1 MPTAQQQRQK
11 RELKRRERRA
21 IKLHSTSLA
30 VGHSAPL
37 PEPPDFGLPRFTA
50 AEQAANP
57 GKPMTRRVKDFLRV
71 GEWKEG
77 FGPDGKP
84 IFGRYDEAELKIIL
98 NNALAMMAAGD
109 PINLGKSH
117 GDDQMIIPT
126 DELIS
131 PIDQVKL
138 HNGVLWFST
147 YVTPAQAEYLDNP
160 AIKVSA
166 GMFPDYTAGNG
177 TVYKGRTLLHVAATD
192 RPVVGGQGPF
202 IALANYVAVGQK
214 PQQSMGQK
222 IAEITGTKLYTSPML
237 EDGLHHHFEA
247 TDPKAAAEAAAKAL
261 GNGAEIGNE
270 NGLWT
275 VDIEIDGQDH
285 MFHFLPVLP
294 KPATLNMPVSEQVSN
309 KSVHPVTERIRKRIS
324 DFQGRRTLRLANVL
338 PVLLASTLQGSGN
351 MDIAALV
358 AAINSLL
365 EAFGLGQ
372 LPDGTDETNI
382 VPRLEGI
389 ALAVGGSVDDT
400 PAGDTN
406 PNDAGDPGAA
416 AAAAG
421 GGGAPA
427 MMSNLLRQVDA
438 RIAQANKPLTEAMTK
453 LTAALT
459 AKTGEE
465 AETAE
470 AKFMKFYNALGAK
483 GVTEATLAPKLAIAK
498 KVGWDCAILEGLH
511 PEIKLSNL
519 VSAAGATVEPPK
531 EETPSGMLT
540 DEQVAARIKSRGG
553 KVENM
558 PKAGV

>member
-1 MPTAQQQRQK
+1 MPTSQQQRQK
-11 RELKRRERRA
+11 REAKRRERRA
-21 IKLHSTSLA
+21 IKLHSTGLA

-84 IFGRYDEAELKIIL
+84 IFGKYDEAELKVIL

-202 IALANYVAVGQK
+202 IALSNYVGVGQATTPAASTTPAQQQQQTPANVPGQK
-214 PQQSMGQK
+214 PGAVPGQQAVK
-222 IAEITGTKLYTSPML
+222 P
-237 EDGLHHHFEA
+237 
-247 TDPKAAAEAAAKAL
+247 AAKPAVL
-261 GNGAEIGNE
+261 RSVVQPAGIVRARQRIANFKGRKLIRFE
-270 NGLWT
+270 NT
-275 VDIEIDGQDH
+275 
-285 MFHFLPVLP
+285 
-294 KPATLNMPVSEQVSN
+294 
-309 KSVHPVTERIRKRIS
+309 
-324 DFQGRRTLRLANVL
+324 L

-421 GGGAPA
+421 GSGAPA

-438 RIAQANKPLTEAMTK
+438 RIAQANKPLTDAMTK

-470 AKFMKFYNALGAK
+470 AKFMKFYNALGKA
-483 GVTEATLAPKLAIAK
+483 GVVEAILAPKLAIAK
-498 KVGWDCAILEGLH
+498 KIGFDTSILEGLH
-511 PEIKLSNL
+511 PTIKLSNL
-519 VSAAGATVEPPK
+519 ISAAGATVEPPK
-531 EETPSGMLT
+531 EENASGMLT
-540 DEQVAARIKSRGG
+540 DEQVAARVKARGG
-553 KVENM
+553 KVDNM

>member
-84 IFGRYDEAELKIIL
+84 IFGKYDEAELKVIL

-177 TVYKGRTLLHVAATD
+177 AVYKGRTLLHVAATD

-202 IALANYVAVGQK
+202 IALSNYVGVGQ
-214 PQQSMGQK
+214 
-222 IAEITGTKLYTSPML
+222 
-237 EDGLHHHFEA
+237 A
-247 TDPKAAAEAAAKAL
+247 T
-261 GNGAEIGNE
+261 
-270 NGLWT
+270 T
-275 VDIEIDGQDH
+275 
-285 MFHFLPVLP
+285 
-294 KPATLNMPVSEQVSN
+294 PATSATPAQQQTPAAVPGQAPGTVPGQQINSAARII
-309 KSVHPVTERIRKRIS
+309 KSRGGVRHVPGLLRFRERVANFKGRKLIR
-324 DFQGRRTLRLANVL
+324 FGNTL
-338 PVLLASTLQGSGN
+338 PVLLASTLGGSGT
-351 MDIAALV
+351 MDIAALL
-358 AAINSLL
+358 AALNSIF

-372 LPDGTDETNI
+372 LPDGTDETNL
-382 VPRLEGI
+382 VPRLEGLAI
-389 ALAVGGSVDDT
+389 AVGGSVDDT

-438 RIAQANKPLTEAMTK
+438 RIAQANKPLADAMTK

-470 AKFMKFYNALGAK
+470 AKFMKFYNALGKA
-483 GVTEATLAPKLAIAK
+483 GVPEATLAPKLAIAK
-498 KVGWDCAILEGLH
+498 KIGFDCVILEGLH
-511 PEIKLSNL
+511 PTIKLSNL

-531 EETPSGMLT
+531 EENAPGLLT
-540 DEQVAARIKSRGG
+540 DEQVAARIKARGG
-553 KVENM
+553 NPALA

>member
-1 MPTAQQQRQK
+1 MPTSHQQRQK
-11 RELKRRERRA
+11 REAKRRERRA

-30 VGHSAPL
+30 VGHAAPL
-37 PEPPDFGLPRFTA
+37 PEPPDFGVPRFTA
-50 AEQAANP
+50 EEQAANP

-77 FGPDGKP
+77 FDSAGNPVFGK
-84 IFGRYDEAELKIIL
+84 YDEAELKVIL
-98 NNALAMMAAGD
+98 DNALAMMAAGD

-202 IALANYVAVGQK
+202 IALSNYVAIAQTPAAPAQTVPADVSVETAK
-214 PQQSMGQK
+214 PGIFRPQ
-222 IAEITGTKLYTSPML
+222 L
-237 EDGLHHHFEA
+237 
-247 TDPKAAAEAAAKAL
+247 AL
-261 GNGAEIGNE
+261 
-270 NGLWT
+270 
-275 VDIEIDGQDH
+275 Q
-285 MFHFLPVLP
+285 F
-294 KPATLNMPVSEQVSN
+294 KQ
-309 KSVHPVTERIRKRIS
+309 R
-324 DFQGRRTLRLANVL
+324 
-338 PVLLASTLQGSGN
+338 
-351 MDIAALV
+351 IAALR
-358 AAINSLL
+358 ARRRGGPIRFASTMEGSGTMDFAALLNAINAILT
-365 EAFGLGQ
+365 GLGCAE
-372 LPDGTDETNI
+372 LPSDTSEQNI
-382 VPRLEGI
+382 VGRLEGC
-389 ALAVGGSVDDT
+389 ALMIGGALK
-400 PAGDTN
+400 PAEGEGEGEGTI
-406 PNDAGDPGAA
+406 PVPME
-416 AAAAG
+416 

-438 RIAQANKPLTEAMTK
+438 RIAQANKPLADAMTK

-465 AETAE
+465 AESAE
-470 AKFMKFYNALGAK
+470 AKFMKFYNSLGKA
-483 GVTEATLAPKLAIAK
+483 GVPEATLAPKLSIAK
-498 KVGWDCAILEGLH
+498 KIGFDCAILEGLH
-511 PEIKLSNL
+511 PTIKLSNL
-519 VSAAGATVEPPK
+519 VSAAGATAEPPK
-531 EETPSGMLT
+531 EENASGMLT
-540 DEQVAARIKSRGG
+540 DEQVAARIKARGG
-553 KVENM
+553 KVDNM